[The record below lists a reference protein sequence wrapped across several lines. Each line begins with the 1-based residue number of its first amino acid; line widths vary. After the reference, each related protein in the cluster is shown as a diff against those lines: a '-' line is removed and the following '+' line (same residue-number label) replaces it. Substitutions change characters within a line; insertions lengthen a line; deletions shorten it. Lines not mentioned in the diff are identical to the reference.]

1 MAIEYDCPLTI
12 TECDFKPYNMDARGG
27 GGRLTC
33 VEMQTHSDIKC
44 NVAAHELLKMMMRVV
59 IEDVETQETC
69 QRVCKK
75 LMESFY
81 KGTKLEK
88 EPTALK

>member
-1 MAIEYDCPLTI
+1 MAIEYHCPLSLNVTSSLI
-12 TECDFKPYNMDARGG
+12 IWMQGG
-27 GGRLTC
+27 GLPC
-33 VEMQTHSDIKC
+33 IEMQTHMYSDIKC
-44 NVAAHELLKMMMRVV
+44 NVAAHESLKMMMKVV

-88 EPTALK
+88 EPAALK